1 MKKFLFFRR
10 ALLSLTVLSVVAAP
24 KNVAAAESIRFREA
38 ANGMPLKLLFE
49 QLSEIRSDVRIPLIL
64 MLDQAQ
70 GDASESVS
78 KLFEALGR

>member
-38 ANGMPLKLLFE
+38 AKSVLNV
-49 QLSEIRSDVRIPLIL
+49 SVD
-64 MLDQAQ
+64 
-70 GDASESVS
+70 SESVTVPNRPQDQ
-78 KLFEALGR
+78 KINIYVPEAYA

>member
-38 ANGMPLKLLFE
+38 AKSVLNV
-49 QLSEIRSDVRIPLIL
+49 SVD
-64 MLDQAQ
+64 
-70 GDASESVS
+70 SESVTVPNRPQDQ
-78 KLFEALGR
+78 KINIYVPEPYA

>member
-38 ANGMPLKLLFE
+38 AKSVLNVSVG
-49 QLSEIRSDVRIPLIL
+49 
-64 MLDQAQ
+64 
-70 GDASESVS
+70 SESVTAPNRPQDQ
-78 KLFEALGR
+78 KINIYVPEAYA

>member
-1 MKKFLFFRR
+1 M
-10 ALLSLTVLSVVAAP
+10 SLNP
-24 KNVAAAESIRFREA
+24 
-38 ANGMPLKLLFE
+38 LFE